1 MYLFYIDES
10 GNRDFSHLEK
20 ERFYILTA
28 VGMYENHWKRFHF
41 DITRFKQSIIDRIMR
56 DEGIKLDVSTDAEV
70 KSTYLRNPKER
81 DKHPFSKF
89 QTDTERLKLSSMFY
103 DQLKQ
108 CKAVLI
114 SAVIDK
120 QAILP
125 NSHLADQKA
134 IHLKAWELLCERI
147 ERYMTEAHPKHKA
160 ILITDDTGKQ
170 RNLQT
175 TTAQITFYERGA
187 TSGLHFKHI
196 IEMPLFVRS
205 ETCEG
210 VQLADLCCYNVYRR
224 FSQDDP
230 DYPFYKRIAPFFY
243 NSDNTDKEKV
253 DGLKIFP
260 PTSPFAK
267 K

>member
-56 DEGIKLDVSTDAEV
+56 DEGITLDVSTDAEV

-125 NSHLADQKA
+125 NSHLADQKQS
-134 IHLKAWELLCERI
+134 
-147 ERYMTEAHPKHKA
+147 TSKHGSCFA
-160 ILITDDTGKQ
+160 SVL
-170 RNLQT
+170 
-175 TTAQITFYERGA
+175 RG
-187 TSGLHFKHI
+187 T
-196 IEMPLFVRS
+196 
-205 ETCEG
+205 
-210 VQLADLCCYNVYRR
+210 
-224 FSQDDP
+224 
-230 DYPFYKRIAPFFY
+230 
-243 NSDNTDKEKV
+243 
-253 DGLKIFP
+253 
-260 PTSPFAK
+260 
-267 K
+267 